1 LELKESGWI
10 ELNRHLIVSLR
21 FIQFLGSGD
30 VVNIP
35 QATFSNDT
43 LQEHAKA

>member
-1 LELKESGWI
+1 LELKESVWI
-10 ELNRHLIVSLR
+10 EFNRHLIVSLQ

-35 QATFSNDT
+35 QATFSNPM
-43 LQEHAKA
+43 LEEHAKA